1 MYIAGIAVGFMFVG
15 GFVVSIAGQVLGQVQ
30 GIAKSASSGVAK
42 AYVQPRH
49 YSYSAYYRK

>member
-1 MYIAGIAVGFMFVG
+1 MFVG